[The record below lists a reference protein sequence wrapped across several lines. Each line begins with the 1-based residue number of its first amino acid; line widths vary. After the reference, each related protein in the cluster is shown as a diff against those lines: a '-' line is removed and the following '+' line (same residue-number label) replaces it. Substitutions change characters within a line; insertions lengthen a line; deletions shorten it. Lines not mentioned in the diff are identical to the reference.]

1 MVATDAQIEQEESVR
16 GWDPL
21 VRLTHWG
28 VALAVVLNGLITEDG
43 SDVHVWIGYAV
54 IAFLVLRLLWGF
66 VGPSEARF
74 SSFPPSLSAAFDH
87 VYDLL
92 AGKRELHRSH
102 NPLGTL
108 AVYAMWAA
116 LIVVSA
122 TGVAMSGAPFDVSR
136 AAPVG
141 VAYAD
146 EGYEEEHEEGEEA
159 EAAEWVEETHEL
171 AANFL
176 LFLAAVHVA
185 GVSFESWRSRT
196 NLIKSMVTGVRRRF
210 EDP

>member
-1 MVATDAQIEQEESVR
+1 MVASTDVQERSVR

-28 VALAVVLNGLITEDG
+28 VALAVVLNGLITDDG
-43 SDVHVWIGYAV
+43 SDMHVWVGYAA
-54 IAFLVLRLLWGF
+54 IAFLSLRLLWGF

-74 SSFPPSLSAAFDH
+74 SSFPPSMSAAVDH

-108 AVYAMWAA
+108 AIYAMWAA

-122 TGVAMSGAPFDVSR
+122 TGVAMSGAPFN
-136 AAPVG
+136 AAASAPIN

-146 EGYEEEHEEGEEA
+146 EGYEEAEEEQGEEGES
-159 EAAEWVEETHEL
+159 AEWLEETHEL

-196 NLIKSMVTGVRRRF
+196 NLTRSMVTGERRKFDDR
-210 EDP
+210 

>member
-1 MVATDAQIEQEESVR
+1 MAAIDAQTEQQESVR

-43 SDVHVWIGYAV
+43 SDIHVWIGYAV
-54 IAFLVLRLLWGF
+54 IAFLALRLLWGF
-66 VGPSEARF
+66 LGPSEVRF
-74 SSFPPSLSAAFDH
+74 SSFPPSLSAALGH
-87 VYDLL
+87 VYDVLS
-92 AGKRELHRSH
+92 GKRELHRSH

-108 AVYAMWAA
+108 IIYAMWAS

-122 TGVAMSGAPFDVSR
+122 TGVAMSGAPFDVEAS
-136 AAPVG
+136 APIST
-141 VAYAD
+141 AYAD
-146 EGYEEEHEEGEEA
+146 EDYEEEEGEE
-159 EAAEWVEETHEL
+159 EGESAEWLEETHEL
-171 AANFL
+171 ASNFL

-196 NLIKSMVTGVRRRF
+196 NLIKSMVTGERRRF
-210 EDP
+210 EDT